1 MTKLRQPDPITLGVI
16 WGAFHSIAVEIGTSL
31 HRAAYSPQV
40 REGQDFSVAIFD
52 DCGQMVV
59 QGPYTPGHLGAMN
72 FAVLNAIDAYPVESL
87 RPGDAIL
94 LNDPA
99 LGSGHLPD
107 FFLTQP
113 VFYEDQVVAFMTNL
127 VHQTDVGGARPGS
140 QAVEGIFDYHQ
151 EGLFIPPIKFVDE
164 GREVEAAW
172 KLVLANT
179 RTPVSLLGDL
189 RAQRNSMLVGERR
202 VIELFAQHGLET
214 VRACMAT
221 IMDASETRMRERIR
235 EIPNG
240 VYEFADHM
248 DDYGPGTPPIK
259 LQATVT
265 VSDDAIDV
273 DWSGTDDQT
282 DSGLNS
288 YINYTRSYTYMAV
301 KCLTDPHGPMSGGA
315 LRAITVSAPE
325 GSFLNPRR
333 PAGGGPRAVC
343 CHRIFEVVIGAL
355 SQALPG
361 EVQAACSHMANPT
374 YGGIDRRS
382 RSRFVGYE
390 LVFGGTGARADK
402 DGCEAMSSPFNASNI
417 PVESIEVDQPVV
429 IERFEFIPDSGGAG
443 RYRGGNGLRR
453 DIRIHADAVRFTN
466 LSDRNV
472 VPAYG
477 LFGGEPGALGA
488 TIVNPDTKSQRIVGS
503 KASFDLEYGDV
514 VSIRLA
520 GGGGYGRAFDRTP
533 SRVARDVEL
542 GLVTPDA
549 AAQRYGVIVRVTPA
563 GVEVDA
569 DQTARARRSA
579 SQA

>member
-1 MTKLRQPDPITLGVI
+1 MAQPDPITLGVI

-52 DCGQMVV
+52 ARGEMVV

-72 FAVLNAIDAYPVESL
+72 FAVLNAIDAYPVETL
-87 RPGDAIL
+87 HAGDAIL

-113 VFYEDQVVAFMTNL
+113 VFYEGTLVAFLTNL
-127 VHQTDVGGARPGS
+127 VHQTDVGGSRPGS
-140 QAVEGIFDYHQ
+140 QAVEGVFDYHQ
-151 EGLFIPPIKFVDE
+151 EGLFIPPLKLVEE
-164 GREVEAAW
+164 GREVESAW
-172 KLVLANT
+172 KLILANS
-179 RTPVSLLGDL
+179 RTPHSMLGDL

-202 VIELFAQHGLET
+202 VVDLFAQHGVET
-214 VRACMAT
+214 VQACMVA
-221 IMDASETRMRERIR
+221 IMDASEVRMRSQIR

-240 VYEFADHM
+240 AYKFEDYM
-248 DDYGPGTPPIK
+248 DDCGPGTPPIK
-259 LQATVT
+259 LKTTVT
-265 VSDDAIDV
+265 VGDDFIDI
-273 DWSGTDDQT
+273 DWTGTDDQT
-282 DSGLNS
+282 ESGLNS

-315 LRAITVSAPE
+315 LRPVTVRAPE
-325 GSFLNPRR
+325 GCFVNPRR

-374 YGGIDRRS
+374 YGGIDRRTGA
-382 RSRFVGYE
+382 RFVGYE
-390 LVFGGTGARADK
+390 LVFGGTGARAGK

-417 PVESIEVDQPVV
+417 PVESIEVDQPVI
-429 IERFEFIPDSGGAG
+429 IERFEVIPDSGGAG

-453 DIRIHADAVRFTN
+453 DLRILADRVRFTN

-472 VPAYG
+472 VPSYG
-477 LFGGEPGALGA
+477 LFGGEVGALGA
-488 TIVNPDTKSQRIVGS
+488 TVINPGTHEERTVGS
-503 KASFDLEYGDV
+503 KASLDLDFDDV

-520 GGGGYGRAFDRTP
+520 GGGGYGRAFDRDP
-533 SRVARDVEL
+533 DAVVRDVRL
-542 GLVTPDA
+542 GLVTAEA
-549 AAQRYGVIVRVTPA
+549 AGDKY
-563 GVEVDA
+563 GVEVRTTSLGVELDQDA
-569 DQTARARRSA
+569 TQTRRAKVE
-579 SQA
+579 

>member
-1 MTKLRQPDPITLGVI
+1 MEQPDPITLGVV

-52 DCGQMVV
+52 ERGQMVV

-87 RPGDAIL
+87 QPGDAIL

-113 VFYEDQVVAFMTNL
+113 VFYNGEVVAFLTNL
-127 VHQTDVGGARPGS
+127 VHQTDVGGSRPGS

-151 EGLFIPPIKFVDE
+151 EGLFIPPIKLVDG
-164 GREVEAAW
+164 GREVEGVW
-172 KLVLANT
+172 KLVLANS
-179 RTPVSLLGDL
+179 RTPGSLLGDL
-189 RAQRNSMLVGERR
+189 RAQRNSLLVGQRR
-202 VIELFAQHGLET
+202 VIELFEQHGLET
-214 VRACMAT
+214 VRTCMAA
-221 IMDASETRMRERIR
+221 IMDASEARMRERIR

-240 VYEFADHM
+240 AYSFTDYM
-248 DDYGPGTPPIK
+248 DDCGPGTPPIK
-259 LQATVT
+259 MQATVT
-265 VSDDAIDV
+265 VTDDAIDI
-273 DWSGTDDQT
+273 DWTGTDSQT
-282 DSGLNS
+282 ESGLNS

-315 LRAITVSAPE
+315 LRAVTVSAPE
-325 GSFLNPRR
+325 GSFVNPRR

-355 SQALPG
+355 SQAVPE

-382 RSRFVGYE
+382 GRRFVGYE
-390 LVFGGTGARADK
+390 LVFGGTGARAGR

-443 RYRGGNGLRR
+443 KFRGGSGLRR
-453 DIRIHADAVRFTN
+453 DVRILADAVRFTN

-472 VPAYG
+472 VASYG
-477 LFGGEPGALGA
+477 LFGGNTGSLGA
-488 TIVNPDTKSQRIVGS
+488 TVVNPETDTERLVGS

-520 GGGGYGRAFDRTP
+520 GGGGYGDPLDRDP
-533 SRVARDVEL
+533 GRVARDVEL
-542 GLVTPDA
+542 GFVTPVA
-549 AAQRYGVIVRVTPA
+549 ASQRYGVAVQVMPDH
-563 GVEVDA
+563 VVVDA
-569 DQTARARRSA
+569 DETTRLREAARHD
-579 SQA
+579 